1 VALDAVTRKVSG
13 VRRKSLKNVSKLMP
27 KKTGIR
33 LEDTND
39 MTVSLLSC
47 EEDLSLNTKPKI
59 VRSKSERR
67 VHNKIEK

>member
-27 KKTGIR
+27 KKTGR